1 MAWLTDRT
9 NLSLRKEGFMT
20 TTTNRAVCYV
30 RTVRTFLED
39 RAAVEYQ
46 RDACRRLAAERGI
59 TITVEILDTG
69 VSSARADRK
78 GLTALFDAIDRY
90 HLGYV
95 ISSDAKRLARNH
107 ELFESLRAR
116 LAAHGA
122 VLLLSDMSARP
133 GRGTA

>member
-1 MAWLTDRT
+1 MTIPDPFRT
-9 NLSLRKEGFMT
+9 GAVTNAASLPPNPPTRP
-20 TTTNRAVCYV
+20 AVCY
-30 RTVRTFLED
+30 VRTFLED